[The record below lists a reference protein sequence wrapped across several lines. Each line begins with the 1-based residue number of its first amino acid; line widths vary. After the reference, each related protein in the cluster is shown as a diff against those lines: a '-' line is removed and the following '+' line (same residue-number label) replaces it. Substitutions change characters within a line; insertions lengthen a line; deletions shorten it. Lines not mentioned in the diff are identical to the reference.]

1 MNTSQKGF
9 VFMNSSILL
18 LLGQKSSEINSEWVT
33 KRELAARYGV
43 SQRCIDN
50 WVNQK
55 RIPSVKLGRL
65 IRFRVAR
72 CDEAL
77 AKFERREAR

>member
-1 MNTSQKGF
+1 MAQKA
-9 VFMNSSILL
+9 VSSVRLL
-18 LLGQKSSEINSEWVT
+18 SAQKDSETNREWAT
-33 KRELAARYGV
+33 KRGLALRYGV
-43 SQRCIDN
+43 SLRCIDN
-50 WVNQK
+50 WVYQK

-77 AKFERREAR
+77 ARFERREAR

>member
-1 MNTSQKGF
+1 MKSVGSIRWLSAVKDSQ
-9 VFMNSSILL
+9 IAR
-18 LLGQKSSEINSEWVT
+18 EWAT
-33 KRELAARYGV
+33 KHELALRYGV
-43 SQRCIDN
+43 SVRCIDN
-50 WVNQK
+50 WVYQK